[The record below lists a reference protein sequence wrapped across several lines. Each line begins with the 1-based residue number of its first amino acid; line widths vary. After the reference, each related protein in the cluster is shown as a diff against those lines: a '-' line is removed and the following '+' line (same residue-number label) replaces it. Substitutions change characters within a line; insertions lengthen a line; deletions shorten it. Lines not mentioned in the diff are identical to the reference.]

1 MHLLYPIGLLA
12 FAGLI
17 VPVIIHLW
25 NVKQGKTLK
34 IGSISLL
41 GESSRASS
49 KSFRITDWLL
59 FVLRCLL
66 IILIG
71 FILSQPYFKKK
82 LSNKNQ
88 GGWVLVN
95 QSEFPK
101 TFKNNHKTIDSLI
114 KLGYEIHDFGV
125 GFKQILLQ
133 DTSKSSSLKQEN
145 TVSTSTLLQQLNLQ
159 VPSGFKVY
167 LYTNRLLNN
176 FGENIPKIN
185 YNLIWKPNGSNDTSG
200 SWITT
205 FSGKKYEAKSN
216 PDLTNYKALN
226 TNDAPIIN
234 VALYESG
241 NSDAKY
247 IRAALAAIG
256 SFSDRKI
263 EISNWNN
270 QSASKADIGFWL
282 SDQPVTQSFK
292 TGINPDGVLFSY
304 EKGKVITEKSFIK
317 FGNSDQE
324 PIDLNKRID
333 NNDHAK
339 KIWTDGFGNPIL
351 TTEKGDHLNIFH
363 FYSRLNPQWTTLIW
377 DAQFVKALMP
387 IVIKNEN
394 FEDFGFEN
402 NSADQRILSKN
413 QKEIIQINTSEKAE
427 IKTLDQPINYIFW
440 IIAMILF
447 TIERILSFSKKPKA
461 AYVKN

>member
-1 MHLLYPIGLLA
+1 LA
-12 FAGLI
+12 LAGLI

-59 FVLRCLL
+59 FLLRCLL

-71 FILSQPYFKKK
+71 FILAQPYLKKI
-82 LSNKNQ
+82 LNNKSQ
-88 GGWVLVN
+88 GGWILV
-95 QSEFPK
+95 SRADFPGV
-101 TFKNNHKTIDSLI
+101 FKNNHKTIDSLI
-114 KLGYEIHDFGV
+114 KTGYEIHDFDI

-133 DTSKSSSLKQEN
+133 DTLNTNNQKQKSG
-145 TVSTSTLLQQLNLQ
+145 VSTTTLLQQLNLQ

-176 FGENIPKIN
+176 FGENLPKIN
-185 YNLIWKPNGSNDTSG
+185 YKLIWESDNSNDTSG
-200 SWITT
+200 SWIAT

-216 PDLTNYKALN
+216 PDLTSYKALN
-226 TNDAPIIN
+226 VNDTPLIT

-241 NSDAKY
+241 HSDAKY
-247 IRAALAAIG
+247 IRAALAAIS
-256 SFSDRKI
+256 SFSGRKI

-282 SDQPVTQSFK
+282 SDQPVNQNFK
-292 TGINPDGVLFSY
+292 TGIHPDGILFSY
-304 EKGKVITEKSFIK
+304 EKGKIINEKSFIK
-317 FGNSDQE
+317 FGNNDLEQ
-324 PIDLNKRID
+324 IDLNKWVD
-333 NNDHAK
+333 ANDQFK
-339 KIWTDGFGNPIL
+339 KIWTDGFGHPIL
-351 TTEKGDHLNIFH
+351 TREKTGQLNVFH
-363 FYSRLNPQWTTLIW
+363 FYSRLNPQWTNLIW
-377 DAQFVKALMP
+377 NAQFVKILMP
-387 IVIKNEN
+387 IVIKDEN

-402 NSADQRILSKN
+402 NPADQRTIAKN
-413 QKEIIQINTSEKAE
+413 QKEVIQTNTLEKAE
-427 IKTLDQPINYIFW
+427 IKTLEQPINYIFW
-440 IIAMILF
+440 VIAMILF